1 MKTRQILLASAAVA
15 GLSLVN
21 AAAASAN
28 QWYVSV
34 AGGANWADDS
44 SFSVATVPSSSTTYA
59 FANDVA
65 TGFVFTGAVGMNLDQ
80 YLKGLRG
87 EVELGYRENNVR
99 GAWTTFTTS
108 SGTYSGVAD
117 YQHSTFSVMANVWYD
132 FQVAGLNPYIGGG
145 IGWANGELDGRFTH
159 STSTTHSLSAEESGF
174 AFQLGAGLTMDIQPG
189 LKANIGYRYF
199 EGPDISLGAPHPS
212 DNPLA
217 GDIENQNHSVT
228 VGLNVA
234 L

>member
-21 AAAASAN
+21 AAAASAG
-28 QWYVSV
+28 WYVSV

-44 SFSVATVPSSSTTYA
+44 SFSVATPNDSTTFA

-80 YLKGLRG
+80 YMKGLRG

-99 GAWTTFTTS
+99 GAWASSTTW
-108 SGTYSGVAD
+108 SGPSSGVAD
-117 YQHSTFSVMANVWYD
+117 YQHSTFSVMANAWYD
-132 FQVAGLNPYIGGG
+132 FQVGGLNPYIGGG
-145 IGWANGELDGRFTH
+145 IGWANGELDGTF
-159 STSTTHSLSAEESGF
+159 STSGHPLSAEESGF

-199 EGPDISLGAPHPS
+199 EGPDISAHSPHPS
-212 DNPLA
+212 DNPLV

-228 VGLNVA
+228 VGLIVG

>member
-21 AAAASAN
+21 AAAASAGY
-28 QWYVSV
+28 YVSV

-44 SFSVATVPSSSTTYA
+44 SFDVAINPPSTAYF
-59 FANDVA
+59 FANDVS

-99 GAWTTFTTS
+99 AAWVSTTS
-108 SGTYSGVAD
+108 STSVSTGVAD

-132 FQVAGLNPYIGGG
+132 FDVAGLKPYIGGG
-145 IGWANGELDGRFTH
+145 VGWANGELDGRFTH

-228 VGLNVA
+228 VGLIVG